1 MRIKQVAEI
10 CWTFFYDGRPKATAQ
25 TLSQE
30 DFKQMCLLA
39 FANNTRATYYKS
51 KQLDQFNEPDYSFI
65 SPILDTRRF
74 TLTEAN
80 IIGMR
85 RADMCDTDLFRLPK
99 NAHFTNVYPVG
110 ADCNGIALGEVTQVC
125 AGEENFYLSPDFT
138 SFLFYV
144 VKGRG
149 LNTYNLPP
157 CVKEVD
163 VESTYNADDIDISM
177 DLAYDVIMAVLGTSI
192 KVNGIP
198 IKILDNP
205 YSPQPHEVK
214 KRLQETEQ

>member
-1 MRIKQVAEI
+1 MKIKQVSEVA
-10 CWTFFYDGRPKATAQ
+10 WSFYSDGRPKATAQ
-25 TLSQE
+25 TLNKA
-30 DFKQMCLLA
+30 DFGQMVQLA
-39 FANNTRATYYKS
+39 FAEMMRQKYYES
-51 KQLDQFNEPDYSFI
+51 KKLDDFNQPDYSFL
-65 SPILDTRRF
+65 SPILETKRF
-74 TLTEAN
+74 KLTEAN
-80 IIGMR
+80 VIGMR
-85 RADMCDTDLFRLPK
+85 RADMCNIDLFRLPK
-99 NAHFTNVYPVG
+99 NSHFTNVYPVG
-110 ADCNGIALGEVTQVC
+110 SDCNGIALGEVTQVSP
-125 AGEENFYLSPDFT
+125 GEEDFYLTPDFS

-163 VESTYNADDIDISM
+163 VEATYNSDDIDISM
-177 DLAYDVIMAVLGTSI
+177 DLAYEVIMAVLGTAI

-214 KRLQETEQ
+214 KRLQETEA

>member
-1 MRIKQVAEI
+1 MRIKQVSEVA
-10 CWTFFYDGRPKATAQ
+10 WSFFSDGRPKATAQ
-25 TLSQE
+25 TLNKA
-30 DFKQMCLLA
+30 DFQQMCLLA
-39 FANNTRATYYKS
+39 FADMMRTQFYKS
-51 KQLDQFNEPDYSFI
+51 KQLDEFNEPDYSFV

-74 TLTEAN
+74 SLTEAN
-80 IIGMR
+80 VIGMR
-85 RADMCDTDLFRLPK
+85 RADMCETDLFRLPK

-110 ADCNGIALGEVTQVC
+110 ADCNGVALGEVTQVSP
-125 AGEENFYLSPDFT
+125 GEENFYLTPDFS

-177 DLAYDVIMAVLGTSI
+177 DLAYEVIMAVLGTAV
-192 KVNGIP
+192 KVNGVP

-214 KRLQETEQ
+214 KRLQEEQ